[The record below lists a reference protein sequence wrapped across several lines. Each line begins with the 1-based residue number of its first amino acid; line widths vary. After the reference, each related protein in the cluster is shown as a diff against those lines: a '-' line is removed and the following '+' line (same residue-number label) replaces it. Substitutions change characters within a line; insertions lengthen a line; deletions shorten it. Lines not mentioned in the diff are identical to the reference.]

1 MTVLGGGKP
10 HVPLAAW
17 AFLLSLP
24 LLLAQTTNPSNG
36 TVPVDPN
43 NSQLVMNSQ
52 YDVDPLTDQ
61 AGLSA
66 SPQSLRVRDFFPRD
80 TATSEARD

>member
-1 MTVLGGGKP
+1 MTIFGRGKP
-10 HVPLAAW
+10 PVLLAAW
-17 AFLLSLP
+17 TFLLSLP

-43 NSQLVMNSQ
+43 GSQLVMNSQ

-66 SPQSLRVRDFFPRD
+66 SPQSLRVRDFFLRG
-80 TATSEARD
+80 TATSKTRC

>member
-1 MTVLGGGKP
+1 MTILGGGKP
-10 HVPLAAW
+10 HVLLAAW

-43 NSQLVMNSQ
+43 GSQLVMNSQ